1 MTDED
6 DVRHRA
12 VIAAAKSTRYG
23 PQWFTVSEHD
33 VAKFASAIG
42 ARDLSYYEAG
52 GPTELARPRLVAP
65 RSFYMSL
72 GTMRGKVLPRTGFSA
87 DGMPAE
93 EQLAGSRLVV
103 GGSSVRFFG
112 EIVVGDRIHVEQEVK
127 DVAERHGRS
136 GPLVLIELERRYT
149 RADGMPLVTETITRI
164 VR

>member
-1 MTDED
+1 MNGKD

-12 VIAAAKSTRYG
+12 VVAAAERASYK
-23 PQWFTVSEHD
+23 PQWFAVSEHN

-42 ARDLSYYEAG
+42 ATDLRYYDTG
-52 GPTELARPRLVAP
+52 GGAELERPAVVAP

-87 DGMPAE
+87 DGMPSE

-103 GGSSVRFFG
+103 GGSSVQFFD
-112 EIVVGDRIHVEQEVK
+112 EIVVGDRIRVDQEVK
-127 DVAERHGRS
+127 SVTERHGRS
-136 GPLVLIELERRYT
+136 GALVLIELERRYT
-149 RADGMPLVTETITRI
+149 RADGMPLVAETITRI

>member
-1 MTDED
+1 MTDAD
-6 DVRHRA
+6 DLRHRA
-12 VIAAAKSTRYG
+12 VIAAAESAHYE
-23 PQWFTVSEHD
+23 PQSFAVSEHD

-42 ARDLSYYEAG
+42 ARDLSYYDTR
-52 GPTELARPRLVAP
+52 GPAERARPGIVAP

-72 GTMRGKVLPRTGFSA
+72 GTMRGKVLPRMGFSA

-112 EIVVGDRIHVEQEVK
+112 EIVVGDCIRVEQEVK

-136 GPLVLIELERRYT
+136 GALVLIELERRYT
-149 RADGMPLVTETITRI
+149 RADGVPVVTETITRI

>member
-1 MTDED
+1 MSHAD

-12 VIAAAKSTRYG
+12 LIAAAESARYE
-23 PQWFTVSEHD
+23 PQWFSVSEHD

-42 ARDLSYYEAG
+42 ALDVGYYDTR
-52 GPTELARPRLVAP
+52 GPMERARPGTVAP
-65 RSFYMSL
+65 CSFYMSL

-87 DGMPAE
+87 DGMPVE

-112 EIVVGDRIHVEQEVK
+112 EILVGDRIRVEQEVK
-127 DVAERHGRS
+127 EVAERHGRS
-136 GPLVLIELERRYT
+136 GALVLIELERRYT
-149 RADGMPLVTETITRI
+149 RADGVPVVTETITRI

>member
-1 MTDED
+1 MSDAD
-6 DVRHRA
+6 QVRRRA
-12 VIAAAKSTRYG
+12 VIAAAERARYE
-23 PQWFTVSEHD
+23 PQWFAVGEHD

-42 ARDLSYYEAG
+42 ARDLRYYETG
-52 GPTELARPRLVAP
+52 GPTERARPGIVAP

-72 GTMRGKVLPRTGFSA
+72 GTMRGKTLPRTGFSA

-112 EIVVGDRIHVEQEVK
+112 EIAAGDRIRVEQKVT

-136 GPLVLIELERRYT
+136 GALVLIELERRYT
-149 RADGMPLVTETITRI
+149 RADGVPLVTETITRI